1 MRSIADALWGLLV
14 EMQTVVMFLVT
25 EIFLDTECP

>member
-1 MRSIADALWGLLV
+1 MRNIAGALWGLLV

-25 EIFLDTECP
+25 EIFLDTEYP